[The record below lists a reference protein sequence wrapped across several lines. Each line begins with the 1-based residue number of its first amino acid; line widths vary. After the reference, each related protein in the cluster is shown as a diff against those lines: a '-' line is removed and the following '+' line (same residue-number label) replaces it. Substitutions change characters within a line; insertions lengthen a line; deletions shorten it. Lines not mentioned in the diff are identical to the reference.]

1 MNKVLMA
8 LSCLVLAPGVQAQ
21 EAYKCKVNGT
31 LVIQDRPC
39 VGAVKRLDDMPRK
52 VEFPAQSVET
62 SSQAEKLEMDKKYID
77 ERVKIRIYEREKAT
91 AAEQI
96 ELCDGEAQSIVQRI
110 SQISS
115 SAPRGTPLDAA
126 NARNMQIDQQQR
138 QTEIASLQ
146 TQHTAKLAQC
156 NQLRQSFSQR
166 FKN

>member
-1 MNKVLMA
+1 MNKFLVA
-8 LSCLVLAPGVQAQ
+8 LICLVTAAGVQAQ
-21 EAYKCKVNGT
+21 EAYRCKVNGV

-39 VGAVKRLDDMPRK
+39 MGTVKRSDDMPRK
-52 VEFPAQSVET
+52 AESPAQSVEN
-62 SSQAEKLEMDKKYID
+62 SSQSEKLERDKKYID
-77 ERVKIRIYEREKAT
+77 ERVKIRTYEREKAA

-96 ELCDGEAQSIVQRI
+96 DACDGEAQSIVQRI

-115 SAPRGTPLDAA
+115 SAPRGTPIDAA

-146 TQHTAKLAQC
+146 TQHTAKLSQC